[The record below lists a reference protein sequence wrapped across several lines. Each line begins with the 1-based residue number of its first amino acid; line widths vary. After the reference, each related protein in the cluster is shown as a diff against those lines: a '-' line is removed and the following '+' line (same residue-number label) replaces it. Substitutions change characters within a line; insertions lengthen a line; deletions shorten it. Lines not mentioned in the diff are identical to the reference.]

1 MHPTQKPQE
10 LFEYL
15 INSSTHPGDIVV
27 DPFVG
32 SGTTAVAAANTGRHF
47 ICGDISAEYVEIA
60 RRRLSTEFGRPAP
73 KRGED
78 APLDDLP
85 LFAATA

>member
-1 MHPTQKPQE
+1 MI
-10 LFEYL
+10 LY
-15 INSSTHPGDIVV
+15 STDPGGIVL
-27 DPFVG
+27 DPYMG

-85 LFAATA
+85 LFAGAA